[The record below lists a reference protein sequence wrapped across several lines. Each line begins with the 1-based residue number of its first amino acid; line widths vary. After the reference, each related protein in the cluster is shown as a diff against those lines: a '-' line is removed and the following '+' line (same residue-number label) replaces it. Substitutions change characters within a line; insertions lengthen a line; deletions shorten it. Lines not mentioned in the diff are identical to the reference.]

1 MKNTGLNCMGPIICR
16 YSSIMY
22 WKYFLRFMTIWKD
35 LQAGKPYNLNLNIKE
50 KLGVS
55 WMYKMSVCVCVYVCV
70 SHKISV
76 SDHYML

>member
-1 MKNTGLNCMGPIICR
+1 
-16 YSSIMY
+16 
-22 WKYFLRFMTIWKD
+22 MTIWKD